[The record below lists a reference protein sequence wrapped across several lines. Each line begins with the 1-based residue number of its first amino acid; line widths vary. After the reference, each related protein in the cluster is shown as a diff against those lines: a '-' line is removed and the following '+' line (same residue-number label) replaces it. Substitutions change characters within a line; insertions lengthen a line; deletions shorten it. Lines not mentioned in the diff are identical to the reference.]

1 MGLTE
6 YLAFLLI
13 AIVAT
18 ASPGP
23 AVLLAVTNAVTHG
36 IKPTVFAILGN
47 VLGVILLAAITSAGL
62 GALMQASELVFQL
75 VKWGGGIYLI
85 YLGLRLWV
93 QQVTPIPRSVAARN
107 SPTQRQLFRQAFI
120 VAVTNP
126 KAIAFITAL
135 FPQFIEPTVLMLPQ
149 FALLAGTF
157 GLLSFLFLLGYA
169 LLASRSSRWL
179 LQNHLRRRFNRVSGG
194 LFVGFGSLLITT
206 AR

>member
-13 AIVAT
+13 AVVAT

-36 IKPTVFAILGN
+36 IRPTVIAILGN

-62 GALMQASELVFQL
+62 GALMQTSELVFQF
-75 VKWGGGIYLI
+75 VKWVGGIYLI
-85 YLGLRLWV
+85 YLGVRLWTM
-93 QQVTPIPRSVAARN
+93 QVAPFPASGAARK

-135 FPQFIEPTVLMLPQ
+135 FPQFIEPTALMAPQ

-169 LLASRSSRWL
+169 LLASRSSRWF
-179 LQNHLRRRFNRVSGG
+179 LQSQLRQRFNRVSGG
-194 LFVGFGSLLITT
+194 LFVGLGSLLITT
-206 AR
+206 ER